1 MDLGSDDQTKMYFYE
16 NRLQT
21 FVGWPFEEGCI
32 CTPENV
38 SEPFDP
44 TSPEIC
50 FVGATKR
57 NAMFSALYMPFC
69 SIDGQS
75 WIYSHPVGE

>member
-1 MDLGSDDQTKMYFYE
+1 MDIGSDDQTKMYFYE

-44 TSPEIC
+44 TSPGIC
-50 FVGATKR
+50 FVTLGATK
-57 NAMFSALYMPFC
+57 
-69 SIDGQS
+69 
-75 WIYSHPVGE
+75 

>member
-44 TSPEIC
+44 ARLEIC
-50 FVGATKR
+50 FVCARKKKE
-57 NAMFSALYMPFC
+57 MFFCFLYYRWPKLDLFTPRRR
-69 SIDGQS
+69 IVQ
-75 WIYSHPVGE
+75 I

>member
-1 MDLGSDDQTKMYFYE
+1 MDLSSDDPTKMYFYE

-44 TSPEIC
+44 ANPDIC
-50 FVGATKR
+50 F
-57 NAMFSALYMPFC
+57 LYVLQTEMRAFLYYRWPKLDLFTPRQR
-69 SIDGQS
+69 IVQ
-75 WIYSHPVGE
+75 I

>member
-38 SEPFDP
+38 SEPFDQQAQK
-44 TSPEIC
+44 
-50 FVGATKR
+50 FV
-57 NAMFSALYMPFC
+57 LYVLQKETRVFLLFLYYRWPKLDLFTPRRR
-69 SIDGQS
+69 IVR
-75 WIYSHPVGE
+75 I

>member
-44 TSPEIC
+44 ASPEIC
-50 FVGATKR
+50 FVCATKG
-57 NAMFSALYMPFC
+57 NVFLIFLYYRWPKLDLFTPRRR
-69 SIDGQS
+69 IVR
-75 WIYSHPVGE
+75 I